1 VAGIFQAFFVITALI
16 VAGALF
22 GRTKFGRADNQIL
35 SWVIYFVLTPALLF
49 SVIVKSDISVIVS
62 PILVIGLLAALVCQG
77 LYLLLA
83 HLFFKESG
91 SKLVIGSLAA
101 SWSNAGNIGI
111 PVAIYVLGGAQYVA
125 PVILMQI
132 ALLVPISAAVLDVI
146 TSPGKRHLKKV
157 LLQPLQNPILIAA
170 IAGLVVAFFRIPL
183 PSYVIEPFNSLGNA
197 TVPLVLLL
205 FGMAMVHEKPLR
217 SGKDIPQMAL
227 ASVIKLFA
235 MPLVSW
241 LLGVFVFHL
250 SGIMLLAV
258 TVAGAL
264 PTAQSVFTYASR
276 YSSGRTLARDSALAT
291 TLLSIPVLLVI
302 TLLIPH

>member
-1 VAGIFQAFFVITALI
+1 MAGIFQAFFVITALI
-16 VAGALF
+16 LAGALF

-35 SWVIYFVLTPALLF
+35 NWVIYFVLTPALLF

-62 PILVIGLLAALVCQG
+62 PILVIGLGSALVCMV
-77 LYLLLA
+77 LYILLA
-83 HLFFKESG
+83 RVFFKDSG
-91 SKLVIGSLAA
+91 SKLVIGSMAA
-101 SWSNAGNIGI
+101 SWANAGNIGI
-111 PVAIYVLGGAQYVA
+111 PVAMYVLGSAQYAA

-132 ALLVPISAAVLDVI
+132 ALLAPISAAVLDII
-146 TSPGKRHLKKV
+146 TTNDGRNLRKA

-170 IAGLVVAFFRIPL
+170 LAGLAISVFHIPI
-183 PSYVIEPFNSLGNA
+183 PSYVIEPFTSLGNA

-205 FGMAMVHEKPLR
+205 FGMALVHEKPLR
-217 SGKDIPQMAL
+217 SGKDIPQMLL
-227 ASVIKLFA
+227 ASLLKLVV

-241 LLGVFVFHL
+241 LAGIFVFHL

-258 TVAGAL
+258 TIVGAL

-276 YSSGRTLARDSALAT
+276 YSSGRTIARDSALAT

-302 TLLIPH
+302 TLLISH